1 MTIYN
6 YLYYGQFL
14 MIILKL
20 TLLKYQK
27 YKYKIAKRENKYKDN
42 LLKIVYL
49 SGINLL
55 KFQENR

>member
-1 MTIYN
+1 
-6 YLYYGQFL
+6 
-14 MIILKL
+14 MIISKL
-20 TLLKYQK
+20 ILLKRILYGK